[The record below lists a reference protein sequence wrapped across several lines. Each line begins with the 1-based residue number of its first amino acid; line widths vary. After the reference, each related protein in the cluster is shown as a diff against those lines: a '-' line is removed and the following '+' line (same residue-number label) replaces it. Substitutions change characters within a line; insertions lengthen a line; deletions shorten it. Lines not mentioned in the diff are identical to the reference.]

1 MVTVDLRLACPLA
14 LKLNIHHTMVRR
26 SIFNDPSPADSDSSK
41 QETDSDEAS
50 DQVESDNGEE
60 LESPP
65 PSELAQKES
74 DDDDNTNDETRGD
87 GDSEEEPNRLGDHE
101 DTHTT
106 IKPYVGLL
114 ASLDRDHNN
123 SLSRH
128 LHSAYLL
135 RQQNLKPVVAP
146 STGSDSDSD
155 SAESHRKT
163 KRHKH
168 KHAEL
173 VSDSEEDD
181 DTYQFGRGRRFLT
194 KQWTSWPHPPS
205 YVPRETD
212 PKISRLRNQPR
223 MYHLDTYDQPL
234 APRKKPAASQMLEET
249 LVATFLK
256 FSGDKF
262 RSRPVEETKGV
273 TLALDDDVSQHVL
286 KPVVRHVISQLDGLL
301 KGLYHERGYARVL
314 VAEDRE
320 SAARKSKYLQDKA
333 KGVPWVER
341 RKHKTTARS
350 TTDTNTED
358 EDSAEERDPDNDDG
372 EGTPPK
378 KTQKAQKSKSTRR
391 RRRRPAPAP
400 VAEENCIKRHNRL
413 RLRDWSQVLGVAAL
427 TGWEEDTLQRTVKRC
442 EGRFDQTMS
451 WRRLKESDSTKYV
464 ESGELWTGARLKHP
478 RGEDED
484 NDGISK
490 DGFMQPIS
498 TRTVYP
504 GGARLILKG
513 PNKKRVRVKQR
524 A

>member
-14 LKLNIHHTMVRR
+14 LKLNIHHTMAHR
-26 SIFNDPSPADSDSSK
+26 SIFNDPSTADSDSSK
-41 QETDSDEAS
+41 QETDSDQAS

-60 LESPP
+60 FEGPP
-65 PSELAQKES
+65 PSELAQDEL
-74 DDDDNTNDETRGD
+74 DDDDNADGETRGD
-87 GDSEEEPNRLGDHE
+87 GDSEEGPNRSGDHK

-135 RQQNLKPVVAP
+135 RRQNLKPVVAP
-146 STGSDSDSD
+146 STGSDPDSDSD
-155 SAESHRKT
+155 RKT

-168 KHAEL
+168 TEL

-212 PKISRLRNQPR
+212 PKISHLRNQPR
-223 MYHLDTYDQPL
+223 MYYFDTSTYDQPL
-234 APRKKPAASQMLEET
+234 APKKKPASSQMLQET
-249 LVATFLK
+249 LVATFLR

-262 RSRPVEETKGV
+262 RSRPAEETKGV

-286 KPVVRHVISQLDGLL
+286 KPVARHVISQLDGLL
-301 KGLYHERGYARVL
+301 KGLYYERGYARAL

-320 SAARKSKYLQDKA
+320 LAARRSKYLQDKA

-341 RKHKTTARS
+341 RKHKTTARP

-378 KTQKAQKSKSTRR
+378 KTQKAQKSKSTH
-391 RRRRPAPAP
+391 RRRPAPAP
-400 VAEENCIKRHNRL
+400 VAEKNYVKRHNRL

-427 TGWEEDTLQRTVKRC
+427 TGWEEDALQRTVKRC
-442 EGRFDQTMS
+442 EGQFDQTMS
-451 WRRLKESDSTKYV
+451 WRRLKESDLKEDV
-464 ESGELWTGARLKHP
+464 ESGELWMGARLKHP

-490 DGFMQPIS
+490 DGFMQPIG
-498 TRTVYP
+498 TRTVYS
-504 GGARLILKG
+504 GGARLILRG
-513 PNKKRVRVKQR
+513 PMKKRVRVK
-524 A
+524 